1 MAERKPR
8 RLDQCA
14 LWDYA
19 LRALGGRAHSVAEL
33 KEKLRGRAERVSD
46 ADAVLARLKEYGYL
60 DDRKFASNYSAA
72 RLERQGFG
80 RARVLRD
87 LQQRKVARQVA
98 ETAVQETFRETNEA
112 ELVEE
117 FLRRKYRR
125 EKLGEFLAEPRNLAS
140 AYRRLRV
147 AGFSSGAV
155 LGVLKSH
162 AREADLLESIETG
175 EQENP

>member
-1 MAERKPR
+1 MAERKSR
-8 RLDQCA
+8 RLDQSA

-19 LRALGGRAHSVAEL
+19 LRALAGRAHSIAEL
-33 KEKLRGRAERVSD
+33 REKLRGRAERAAD
-46 ADAVLARLKEYGYL
+46 ADTVLARLKEYGYL
-60 DDRKFASNYSAA
+60 DDRKFAANYAA
-72 RLERQGFG
+72 VRLERQGFG

-98 ETAVQETFRETNEA
+98 ETAVRETFRETNEA

-125 EKLGEFLAEPRNLAS
+125 ETLREFLAEPRNLAS

-155 LGVLKSH
+155 LSVLKRH
-162 AREADLLESIETG
+162 AREAELLESLETDDH
-175 EQENP
+175 ENP